1 MPVAVV
7 GQLQVV
13 TRLVR
18 NMKVKTNLSSDE
30 LNLVSKGLSRLAAK
44 QQEDGKFVPNNSA
57 EKDLIAQATDSLEE
71 MLLSLKY
78 QVSEMF
84 KGE

>member
-1 MPVAVV
+1 MVV
-7 GQLQVV
+7 LPQVV

-18 NMKVKTNLSSDE
+18 NMKVKTNLSAEE

-44 QQEDGKFVPNNSA
+44 QQEDGQFVPNNAA
-57 EKDLIAQATDSLEE
+57 ERELLASATDSLEE

>member
-1 MPVAVV
+1 MVV
-7 GQLQVV
+7 LPQVV

-18 NMKVKTNLSSDE
+18 KMKVKTNLSAEE

-44 QQEDGKFVPNNSA
+44 QQEDGQFVPNNAA
-57 EKDLIAQATDSLEE
+57 ERELIASATDSLEE

>member
-1 MPVAVV
+1 MVV
-7 GQLQVV
+7 LPQVV

-18 NMKVKTNLSSDE
+18 NMKVKTNLSAEE

-44 QQEDGKFVPNNSA
+44 QQEDGQFVPNNAA
-57 EKDLIAQATDSLEE
+57 ERELLAAATDSLEE

>member
-1 MPVAVV
+1 MVV
-7 GQLQVV
+7 PLQAV
-13 TRLVR
+13 TRRAR
-18 NMKVKTNLSSDE
+18 NMKVKTNLSAEE

-44 QQEDGKFVPNNSA
+44 QQEDGQFVPNNAA
-57 EKDLIAQATDSLEE
+57 ERELLASATDSLEE